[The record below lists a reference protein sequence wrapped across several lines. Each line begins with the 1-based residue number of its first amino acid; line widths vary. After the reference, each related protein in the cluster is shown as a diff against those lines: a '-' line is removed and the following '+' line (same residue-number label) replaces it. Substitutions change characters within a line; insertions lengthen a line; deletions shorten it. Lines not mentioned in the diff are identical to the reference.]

1 MQGFVKLAL
10 VLFSSSA
17 LCQGADIFLVGGSGP
32 HEGNI
37 IVDGMPVCDDTFTS
51 DSEYARVNMEVV
63 CRMLGLEAVNFT
75 RGSKFGRVSTNNF
88 GIESL
93 KCKGN
98 EMDIRDCP
106 HETEAEEDCGG
117 NGGAGVICYKKGL
130 ELRGGSGSHE
140 GNIYLDGKPV
150 CDDGF
155 SGEESG
161 RQNAI
166 VVCRMLGFQSGTFR
180 QNSHFGKVPNDFIM
194 DNVHCLG
201 TEKDIRDC
209 PHDSIDNCK
218 SDEGA
223 GVICSGAKSIH
234 GEGYGLSTELI
245 GYIEDTNEVTPQSS
259 SVVPPGPVCVCNGFK
274 HIFNGRTTGEC
285 LESVASCGK
294 WCYVDL
300 DSDCPDV
307 RPSNNG
313 APYAWSCRACNNS
326 MIRAGNFPT
335 NQPGTDQDDKSG
347 AFGNTLAICL
357 FLILVATGIV
367 LFWWC
372 RKRQMRRRVSRGRE
386 LAALELKESGQEFWP
401 SSRRNTGRRST
412 AARRSTTSLAE
423 YWPAAT
429 TRENFEEPEE
439 EEELRESVDSNN
451 YWVPSDNNQSNYDK
465 MG

>member
-1 MQGFVKLAL
+1 MQDLVKLTLLILISNPA
-10 VLFSSSA
+10 FCS
-17 LCQGADIFLVGGSGP
+17 GADIFLVGGSGP

-37 IVDGMPVCDDTFTS
+37 IIDGMPVCDDTFTS
-51 DSEYARVNMEVV
+51 DSKYARPNTEVV
-63 CRMLGLEAVNFT
+63 CRMLGLEARNFT
-75 RGSKFGRVSTNNF
+75 MGSKFGRVSDDF
-88 GIESL
+88 GIDSL
-93 KCKGN
+93 KCKGD

-106 HETEAEEDCGG
+106 HETEALEDCGG
-117 NGGAGVICYKKGL
+117 NEGAGVICYKKGL

-140 GNIYLDGKPV
+140 GNIFLDGRPV

-161 RQNAI
+161 HENAI
-166 VVCRMLGFQSGTFR
+166 VVCRMLGFESGTFR
-180 QNSHFGKVPNDFIM
+180 RNSHFGKVPNNFIM

-209 PHDSIDNCK
+209 PHDSIDNCER
-218 SDEGA
+218 DEGA
-223 GVICSGAKSIH
+223 GVICSGAKTIL
-234 GEGYGLSTELI
+234 GERSGLSTELI
-245 GYIEDTNEVTPQSS
+245 GFIEDTNRGTSQSS

-326 MIRAGNFPT
+326 VIRSGTFPT
-335 NQPGTDQDDKSG
+335 NQPDRAEGDNSG
-347 AFGNTLAICL
+347 AFVNTVAICL
-357 FLILVATGIV
+357 FLILVVTGIV

-386 LAALELKESGQEFWP
+386 LAALELKESGQEYWP
-401 SSRRNTGRRST
+401 SSRKNTGRST
-412 AARRSTTSLAE
+412 ARRSTTTSLAE

-429 TRENFEEPEE
+429 TRENFEEAEV

-451 YWVPSDNNQSNYDK
+451 YWVPSDDQSNYDK